1 MVTRPPAGTIP
12 DSPGSYQFKD
22 VHGRVIYV
30 GKASSLRQRLSNYFQ
45 DPRNLHPRTA
55 QMVATAE
62 SVEWIQVANEVEALM
77 LEYSLI
83 KQHRPRF
90 NIRLRDDKSYPFLA
104 VTLDEQYPRAL
115 VMRGRKRK
123 GTRYF
128 GPYAHA
134 YAIRETL
141 DLLLRSFPIRTC
153 SPGKFNEHQRLGRP
167 CLLFHIEKCCGPCV
181 GEIEEMPYRQL
192 VHELCEFLDG
202 DTDEILQR
210 LEADMKQAASEL
222 EYERAAR
229 LRDRLV
235 SVQRAVEKQQMVADR
250 NEDIDVI
257 GLADDELEAAV
268 QVFFVRKGRVVG
280 RKGFILDKVE
290 ELSPGGLIDRIMEEM
305 YGDEPPA
312 GVPKQVLVPV
322 ESEDLATYEEWLTHL
337 RGSKVQIRVPQRGD
351 KRELHE
357 TVTRNAREEFV
368 RHRLRRAG
376 DHNARSRALTELQ
389 DMLSL
394 PEAPLRIECYDMAH
408 LQGTD
413 YVGSM
418 VVLEDGLPNKRE
430 YRRFKV
436 KDVPGNDDYA
446 AMEEVL
452 TRRLK
457 AYLDERDLPIG
468 ERGAKPGKFAY
479 PPQLLL
485 VDGGK
490 GQLGVAERVVASLGL
505 TDEIPIASLAKRF
518 EEVYLPGRSE
528 PVEVPRGSDALFMLQ
543 RIRDEAH
550 RFANGFHRELRGKR
564 MTASSL
570 DGIPGLGESRKKKLV
585 QAMGGVTPVK
595 KASLET
601 LKDLSFLPDA
611 VAEAIHAKFHP
622 DEAGTPVARPQ
633 RAADT
638 SEQDMSGEGAEHL
651 GVEPLVGGEAL
662 LGGGAEGE
670 VGDGELVDPGLDVR
684 ADEVDQLG
692 SAADE

>member
-1 MVTRPPAGTIP
+1 MVTRPPTGTIP
-12 DSPGSYQFKD
+12 DAPGSYQFKD
-22 VHGRVIYV
+22 ALGRVIYV

-62 SVEWIQVANEVEALM
+62 SVEWIEVRNEVEALM

-153 SPGKFNEHQRLGRP
+153 SPSKFNEHQRLGRP
-167 CLLFHIEKCCGPCV
+167 CLLFHIEKCSGPCV
-181 GEIEEMPYRQL
+181 GEIDEMPYRQL
-192 VHELCEFLDG
+192 VTELCEFLDG
-202 DTDEILQR
+202 DTDEIVRR
-210 LEADMKQAASEL
+210 LEQSMRDAADAL
-222 EYERAAR
+222 EYEKAAR
-229 LRDRLV
+229 CRDRLI
-235 SVQRAVEKQQMVADR
+235 SVRKAIEKQQMVADR

-257 GLADDELEAAV
+257 GLAGDELEASV

-280 RKGFILDKVE
+280 RKGFILDLVE
-290 ELSPGGLIDRIMEEM
+290 DLSPGGLVDRILEQM

-312 GVPKQVLVPV
+312 GVPKQVLVP
-322 ESEDLATYEEWLTHL
+322 EASEDLDTYEEWLTHL
-337 RGSKVQIRVPQRGD
+337 RGSRVQIRVPQRGE

-357 TVTRNAREEFV
+357 TVTRNAREEFM

-376 DHNARSRALTELQ
+376 DHNARSRAITELQ
-389 DMLSL
+389 DLLGL

-452 TRRLK
+452 TRRLT
-457 AYLDERDLPIG
+457 AYLAERDLPIG
-468 ERGAKPGKFAY
+468 ERGERPSKFAY

-490 GQLGVAERVVASLGL
+490 GQLGVAERVVQRLGL
-505 TDEIPIASLAKRF
+505 ADEIPIASLAKRF
-518 EEVYLPGRSE
+518 EEVYVPGNSE
-528 PVEVPRGSDALFMLQ
+528 PIEVPRGSDALFMLQ

-550 RFANGFHRELRGKR
+550 RFANTFHRELRGKR

-570 DGIPGLGESRKKKLV
+570 DGIAGLGDARKKKLV
-585 QAMGGVTPVK
+585 QAMGGVNAVK
-595 KASLET
+595 QASLDD
-601 LKDLSFLPDA
+601 LRALSFLPDA
-611 VAEAIHAKFHP
+611 VADAIHTKFHP
-622 DEAGTPVARPQ
+622 A
-633 RAADT
+633 
-638 SEQDMSGEGAEHL
+638 S
-651 GVEPLVGGEAL
+651 
-662 LGGGAEGE
+662 
-670 VGDGELVDPGLDVR
+670 
-684 ADEVDQLG
+684 
-692 SAADE
+692 

>member
-1 MVTRPPAGTIP
+1 
-12 DSPGSYQFKD
+12 
-22 VHGRVIYV
+22 
-30 GKASSLRQRLSNYFQ
+30 
-45 DPRNLHPRTA
+45 
-55 QMVATAE
+55 MVATAE

-202 DTDEILQR
+202 DTDDILKR

-611 VAEAIHAKFHP
+611 VAEAIYTKFHP
-622 DEAGTPVARPQ
+622 DETGTPVARPQ
-633 RAADT
+633 RAAVT
-638 SEQDMSGEGAEHL
+638 SIEGTSIEGTSIEGTSIEATSDERAEHL
-651 GVEPLVGGEAL
+651 GVEPLVGGQAL

-670 VGDGELVDPGLDVR
+670 VGDGELVDPGFDVG

-692 SAADE
+692 GAADE

>member
-1 MVTRPPAGTIP
+1 MVARPPTGTIP
-12 DSPGSYQFKD
+12 DAPGSYQFKD
-22 VHGRVIYV
+22 KDGLVIYV

-55 QMVATAE
+55 QMVATAT
-62 SVEWIQVANEVEALM
+62 SVEWIEVRNEVEALM

-90 NIRLRDDKSYPFLA
+90 NVRLRDDKSYPFLA
-104 VTLDEQYPRAL
+104 VTLDEQFPRAM

-134 YAIRETL
+134 YAIRDTL

-153 SPGKFNEHQRLGRP
+153 SQGKFNEHQRLGRP
-167 CLLFHIEKCCGPCV
+167 CLLFHIEKCSGPCV
-181 GEIEEMPYRQL
+181 GEIEEMPYLQL
-192 VHELCEFLDG
+192 VQELCDFLDG
-202 DTDEILQR
+202 DTDEIVHR
-210 LEADMKQAASEL
+210 LEDEMAAAAKEL
-222 EYERAAR
+222 EYELAAR
-229 LRDRLV
+229 MRDRLMAV
-235 SVQRAVEKQQMVADR
+235 RRAIEKQQMVAER
-250 NEDIDVI
+250 SEDIDVVGI
-257 GLADDELEAAV
+257 ADDDLEASV
-268 QVFFVRKGRVVG
+268 QVFYVRKGRVVG
-280 RKGFILDKVE
+280 RKGFVLDKVE
-290 ELSPGGLIDRIMEEM
+290 ELTPGGLVDRILEAL
-305 YGDEPPA
+305 YGDEEPA

-322 ESEDLATYEEWLTHL
+322 EADDRATYEEWLTHL
-337 RGSKVQIRVPQRGD
+337 RGSKVQVRVPQRGD
-351 KRELHE
+351 KRALHE
-357 TVTRNAREEFV
+357 TVTRNATEEFL
-368 RHRLRRAG
+368 RHRMRRAG

-389 DMLSL
+389 DLLGL

-436 KDVPGNDDYA
+436 RDVPGNDDYA

-452 TRRLK
+452 TRRLR
-457 AYLDERDLPIG
+457 AYLDERDQPLDDDLVDGQGGHRP
-468 ERGAKPGKFAY
+468 KKFAY

-490 GQLGVAERVVASLGL
+490 GQLAVAERVVRALGL
-505 TDEIPIASLAKRF
+505 FDEIPVASLAKRF
-518 EEVYLPGRSE
+518 EEVYLPGRAQ

-550 RFANGFHRELRGKR
+550 RFANSFHRELRGKR

-570 DGIPGLGESRKKKLV
+570 DGIPGLGDARKKKLTQV
-585 QAMGGVTPVK
+585 MGGVNAVK
-595 KASLET
+595 KASLDE
-601 LKDLSFLPDA
+601 LKALSFLPDP

-622 DEAGTPVARPQ
+622 
-633 RAADT
+633 
-638 SEQDMSGEGAEHL
+638 H
-651 GVEPLVGGEAL
+651 
-662 LGGGAEGE
+662 
-670 VGDGELVDPGLDVR
+670 DPP
-684 ADEVDQLG
+684 APT
-692 SAADE
+692 